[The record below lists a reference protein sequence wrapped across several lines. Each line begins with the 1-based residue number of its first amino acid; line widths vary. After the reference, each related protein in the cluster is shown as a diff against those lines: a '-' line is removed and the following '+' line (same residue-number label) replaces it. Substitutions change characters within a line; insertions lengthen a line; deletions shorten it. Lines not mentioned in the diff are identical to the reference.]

1 MGTVAQSLLA
11 IVLVAAAAAKLRDRE
26 RSAEALATYGI
37 APDALRRATLWAI
50 VAIELAL
57 CGALLADAG
66 WAAGAACGVFGA
78 FALAGAAAL
87 AAGRGGRPCA
97 CFGATARL
105 SRATPAEAAAAA
117 LLAAAVAA
125 GWLPVA
131 HGGYTRW
138 LTVGLTASLAGVV
151 VLAAV
156 LLALAREI
164 GVLRMSISGQGALEI
179 PDEGPLVGERQSW
192 AGAVA
197 LAPGTL
203 LALAVFSSEGCPI
216 CRRLEPAVKY
226 LSADPLLSVRVFD
239 ETADAAVW
247 SAAQAPG
254 SPYAVALDAGGVALA
269 KGTFN
274 SLAQL
279 ESIVAT
285 ALTRETQ
292 RDAVAV

>member
-11 IVLVAAAAAKLRDRE
+11 IVLVAAAASKLRDRA

-37 APDALRRATLWAI
+37 AADAVRTAMLWAI
-50 VAIELAL
+50 VAIELAA
-57 CGALLADAG
+57 GAALLADAG
-66 WAAGAACGVFGA
+66 WAAAAACALFGA

-87 AAGRGGRPCA
+87 AAGRAGRPCA

-105 SRATPAEAAAAA
+105 SRATPVASAVAA

-151 VLAAV
+151 VLTAV
-156 LLALAREI
+156 VLALAREV
-164 GVLRMSISGQGALEI
+164 GVLRMSLAGQGALEI
-179 PDEGPLVGERQSW
+179 PDEGPRVGEHQDW
-192 AGAVA
+192 AGEVERRPRA
-197 LAPGTL
+197 LLG
-203 LALAVFSSEGCPI
+203 LAVFSSEGCPI
-216 CRRLEPAVKY
+216 CRRLEPAVTY
-226 LSADPLLSVRVFD
+226 LAADPLLSVRVFD
-239 ETADAAVW
+239 EAADAAVW
-247 SAAQAPG
+247 SAALVPG
-254 SPYAVALDAGGVALA
+254 SPYAVALDADGVALA

-285 ALTRETQ
+285 ALRRETP

>member
-37 APDALRRATLWAI
+37 HPDALRRAALWAI
-50 VAIELAL
+50 AATELAL
-57 CGALLADAG
+57 CGALLADAR
-66 WAAGAACGVFGA
+66 WASAAACAVFGV
-78 FALAGAAAL
+78 FALASTAAL
-87 AAGRGGRPCA
+87 VAGRGGRPCA

-105 SRATPAEAAAAA
+105 SRATPLEAAAGA
-117 LLAAAVAA
+117 LLASAVAA
-125 GWLPVA
+125 HWLPVA
-131 HGGYTRW
+131 NGGYTRW

-151 VLAAV
+151 MLAAV
-156 LLALAREI
+156 VLALAREI
-164 GVLRMSISGQGALEI
+164 GVLRMSVAGQGALEI
-179 PDEGPLVGERQSW
+179 PDEGPRVGEHQSW
-192 AGAVA
+192 AGEVA
-197 LAPGTL
+197 LRPGTL
-203 LALAVFSSEGCPI
+203 LALAVFSSDGCPI
-216 CRRLEPAVKY
+216 CRRLEPAVNY
-226 LSADPLLSVRVFD
+226 LAADPLLSVRVFD
-239 ETADAAVW
+239 EAADAAVW

-254 SPYAVALDAGGVALA
+254 SPYAVALDSAGVTLA